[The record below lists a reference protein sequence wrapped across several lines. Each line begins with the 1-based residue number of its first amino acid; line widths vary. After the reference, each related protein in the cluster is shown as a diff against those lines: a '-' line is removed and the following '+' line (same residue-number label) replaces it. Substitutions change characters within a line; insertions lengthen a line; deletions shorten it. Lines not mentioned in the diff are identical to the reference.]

1 MLKFLQNSDCFN
13 MDEEPWGGS
22 MESGRWFC
30 ILTFWVLVVLGG
42 ETVLVKQVLYHLSH
56 LPALFMLVIFVIGS
70 QFMPVPA
77 QTVILFVLP

>member
-1 MLKFLQNSDCFN
+1 
-13 MDEEPWGGS
+13 
-22 MESGRWFC
+22 
-30 ILTFWVLVVLGG
+30 LTFWFLVVLGG
-42 ETVLVKQVLYHLSH
+42 ETVLVKLYHLSH